1 MNSQLQWNLLTFL
14 DCLNIFFI
22 KTNSNLVPDEFVEMA
37 SFIANE
43 NGRPI
48 LVDSE
53 GRPYQKTTTCRN
65 GKTYW
70 KCPKYKSLE
79 CPARATTEGNYITL
93 RVGKHNH

>member
-1 MNSQLQWNLLTFL
+1 MNSQFQWNLLTFL
-14 DCLNIFFI
+14 DCLKIFFI

-53 GRPYQKTTTCRN
+53 GRPKDY
-65 GKTYW
+65 Y
-70 KCPKYKSLE
+70 L
-79 CPARATTEGNYITL
+79 
-93 RVGKHNH
+93 

>member
-1 MNSQLQWNLLTFL
+1 MIAFKIK
-14 DCLNIFFI
+14 NIFFI

-37 SFIANE
+37 SFIASE
-43 NGRPI
+43 NGRPM

-79 CPARATTEGNYITL
+79 CPARATSEGNYVTSS
-93 RVGKHNH
+93 VGKHNH

>member
-1 MNSQLQWNLLTFL
+1 MLK
-14 DCLNIFFI
+14 DFFI